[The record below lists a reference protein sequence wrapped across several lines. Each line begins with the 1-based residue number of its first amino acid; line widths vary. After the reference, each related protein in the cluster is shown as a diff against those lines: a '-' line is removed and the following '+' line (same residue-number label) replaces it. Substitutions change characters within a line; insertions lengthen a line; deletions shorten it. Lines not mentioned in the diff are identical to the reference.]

1 MHRDLRQVLHATT
14 PRTLVEAANA
24 DMFLSLVKL
33 GDTVFATLE
42 SARRALAIAFFF
54 LSITTLRKADFAR
67 EGWR

>member
-1 MHRDLRQVLHATT
+1 
-14 PRTLVEAANA
+14 
-24 DMFLSLVKL
+24 MFLSLVKL